1 MRHGFVLQQLSNFF
15 ADAIKESHARLYCL
29 KGFVQ
34 GCRYALRLNAIMDR
48 SFNHPMFLNGRQP
61 IDSSIVRERL
71 VVKGYKT
78 IRFSFTQ
85 FIKRNQAKMSVREE
99 VHPRLALLRINHQR
113 LDQSDHFDRFKN
125 GFVSLNTLLRVFDL
139 PHRQDAIK
147 RHSNFAHLKSDLCL
161 AHAASFCASEILRE
175 RNFGMVGRD
184 SALSRLMKFSSPA
197 SFAIAVMR
205 NVSFWSHSIAFLM
218 SIFCFWLSLRYAL
231 FIPSELTKLFRTD
244 SLNFRRFP
252 KSRRWSMI

>member
-99 VHPRLALLRINHQR
+99 VHPQQTKKKKKQQQHEQT
-113 LDQSDHFDRFKN
+113 DHKERNKN
-125 GFVSLNTLLRVFDL
+125 GFV
-139 PHRQDAIK
+139 
-147 RHSNFAHLKSDLCL
+147 
-161 AHAASFCASEILRE
+161 
-175 RNFGMVGRD
+175 
-184 SALSRLMKFSSPA
+184 
-197 SFAIAVMR
+197 
-205 NVSFWSHSIAFLM
+205 
-218 SIFCFWLSLRYAL
+218 
-231 FIPSELTKLFRTD
+231 
-244 SLNFRRFP
+244 
-252 KSRRWSMI
+252 